1 MRFRICAVVA
11 VSWVAIALSGLALAR
26 ADDSSALR
34 SELLT
39 PFWLS
44 ETMEGES
51 VLFMADDTA
60 GVPKATL
67 LFQPTKVLS
76 VCSASGTTTY
86 TEGTDYLWKPGSREI
101 TLPQGSR
108 IVHKTSRYLRRPA
121 KSQRF
126 SLPHRDGDGE
136 IFFGATHEY
145 HDLQTAVT
153 YTHKPGAWKEPMPA
167 FAGEQLPG
175 TLEKLQGK
183 QPLAIALLGDSI
195 STGCNASGWAKVAPF
210 QPPFQ
215 DLLVTNLKATYGADV
230 SLKNLA
236 VGGTNTVWGVKQI
249 PPLIEAKP
257 DLVILACGMN
267 DVHGL
272 TAVEYQTNIQTMIQ
286 SVRRDLPKAEFI
298 LIASMLGNPDWA
310 ALRMERFPQ
319 YRDALAQLVGPGVAM
334 ADMTGI
340 WTELHKHKRDWD
352 LTGNGVNHPNDFG
365 HRIYAQVLSTLLIP
379 SPW

>member
-1 MRFRICAVVA
+1 MRFRVSAVVA
-11 VSWVAIALSGLALAR
+11 VSWVAIVLSGLALAR
-26 ADDSSALR
+26 ADDSAALR
-34 SELLT
+34 SELPA

-60 GVPKATL
+60 AVPKATL

-76 VCSASGTTTY
+76 VCNASGTTTY
-86 TEGTDYLWKPGSREI
+86 TEGIDYLWKPGSREI

-108 IVHKTSRYLRRPA
+108 IVHTTSRYLRRPA
-121 KSQRF
+121 KSQRY
-126 SLPHRDGDGE
+126 SLSHRDGNGE

-145 HDLQTAVT
+145 HDLQTVVT
-153 YTHKPGAWKEPMPA
+153 YTHKPGVWKEPMPA

-175 TLEKLQGK
+175 TLKKLQGK

-230 SLKNLA
+230 SLKNFA

-249 PPLIEAKP
+249 PSLIEAKP
-257 DLVILACGMN
+257 DLVILAFGMN

-272 TAVEYQTNIQTMIQ
+272 TAAEYQTNIQTMIQ

-319 YRDALAQLVGPGVAM
+319 YRDALAQLVGPGAAM

-379 SPW
+379 SP